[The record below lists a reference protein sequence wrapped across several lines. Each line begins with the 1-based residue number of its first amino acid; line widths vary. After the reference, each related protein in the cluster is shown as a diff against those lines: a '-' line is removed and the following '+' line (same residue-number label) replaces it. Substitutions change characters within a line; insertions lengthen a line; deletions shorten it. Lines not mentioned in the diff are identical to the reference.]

1 MRNTIVSLALGT
13 LLAAGASSSARA
25 QDNPPPPPDQAQPGG
40 GGRGG
45 MRMDPNRQLERM
57 TRELSLTADQQSQ
70 IKPMLVDR
78 QQKMEA
84 IYQDQSL
91 SQEDRRSKMMSIRQE
106 SRGKIEAVLNGDQKQ
121 KFEAMEQRGPGRGG
135 PGGGPG
141 GPPPD
146 GGAPPQPQN

>member
-1 MRNTIVSLALGT
+1 MRNTLLTLALGGM
-13 LLAAGASSSARA
+13 LAVGASGFASA
-25 QDNPPPPPDQAQPGG
+25 QDNPPPPDQGP
-40 GGRGG
+40 GRGA

-57 TRELSLTADQQSQ
+57 TRELSLSADQQSQ
-70 IKPMLVDR
+70 IRPMLVDR

-84 IYQDQSL
+84 VFKNQSL
-91 SQEDRRSKMMSIRQE
+91 SQEDRRAKMMSIRQE
-106 SRGKIEAVLNGDQKQ
+106 SRTKIEAVLNDDQKQ